1 MITVDWVTRVITV
14 PRAYLTPLGGA
25 EYELDTN
32 QFRLD
37 LKALEDDAE
46 GIVHIDTH
54 RHNTV
59 VVLGGIAFD
68 RQFEIING
76 YTVTFEEFPDEPYSV
91 TLTGSNNNVQDVSN
105 LNNVSIRSANS
116 AGRTVVSDADLAVVL
131 KVLLNKMV
139 TDPDAGTITIYD
151 DDDTSP
157 LFTGPLFEDA
167 EGTTGYRGEGADHRG
182 RMT

>member
-1 MITVDWVTRVITV
+1 MISVNWVTRVISV
-14 PRAYLTPLGGA
+14 PRSYLTHLGGTD
-25 EYELDTN
+25 YELDTN

-68 RQFEIING
+68 RQFEIINE
-76 YTVTFEEFPDEPYSV
+76 YTVTFEEFVDPYSV
-91 TLTGSNNNVQDVSN
+91 NLTGSNNNVQDVTN
-105 LNNVSIRSANS
+105 LNNVSVRSANS

-157 LFTGPLFEDA
+157 LFSGPLFEDA
-167 EGTTGYRGEGADHRG
+167 AGTTGYRGEGADHRG
-182 RMT
+182 KMT